1 EGNNTANNTDGIG
14 EKARRGHAVLREL
27 AVQQVHRNIRTMEN
41 LMSSRN
47 KRQRLE
53 FDIGDYLRVNIPRVD
68 RTVADLESISAEFP
82 ELENIPDKRISLM
95 EAAKMQ
101 SSATVTGALCR
112 CKSKCDSNR
121 CPCKRTGTGCGSRC
135 HPSQL
140 TCMNRSN

>member
-1 EGNNTANNTDGIG
+1 
-14 EKARRGHAVLREL
+14 
-27 AVQQVHRNIRTMEN
+27 
-41 LMSSRN
+41 MSNRN
-47 KRQRLE
+47 KKQRLE
-53 FDIGDYLRVNIPRVD
+53 FDIGDYVRVNIPRVD
-68 RTVADLESISAEFP
+68 RTGIDRRSLPCKVMEVLDGGFYRLGCAYGILRTCYQVSDLESISAEFP
-82 ELENIPDKRISLM
+82 ELENIPDKQISLT